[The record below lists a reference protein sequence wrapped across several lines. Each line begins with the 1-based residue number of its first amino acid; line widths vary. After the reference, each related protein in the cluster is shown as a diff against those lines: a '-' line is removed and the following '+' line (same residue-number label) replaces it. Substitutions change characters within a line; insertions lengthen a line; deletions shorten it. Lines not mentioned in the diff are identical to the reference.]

1 MSKYSKL
8 FTALFLFVFSFVSPK
23 LFASSGTITFKLP
36 DNASIKFQ
44 PIFLGLDG
52 NKVFA
57 AKVIKL
63 GSRTGD
69 SNYKERLSIT
79 KLGGSFVGKNDK
91 GEKDWLYYLGQTEVS
106 QHQWNV
112 VMRWWQRENGL
123 TVEPENNS
131 QLPETG
137 KTPAEILTFIQTLNL
152 WMLKNDRAALPK
164 NGNAIAY
171 VRLPTEVEWAYAAR
185 GGNKVSQDV
194 FDRSYPYVD
203 EDGTATLDG
212 FEWDRD
218 SSGNHVKDVGS
229 QYIKSNPLGL
239 YDMLGNVEELTY
251 GIFGQDFLFSRFGG
265 LVIRGGNYSTDPED
279 LKVSL
284 RTEYDGY
291 TQDGNILRLK
301 KVGFRLAL
309 GSLVSETG
317 YTPTELDQG
326 YDEYLNTDSGVT
338 QSAPVGKTSLS
349 QQATDDQRDHSNNE
363 RNRLIEENRDLS
375 KKNANIESKFITLQ
389 GDLEKKN
396 NDLDFTSK
404 ELVAEKVKNDNLSKL
419 ADVSSLENKFNVIIN
434 SKDMEI
440 KRLYSDLNTMKQ
452 KVNYQG
458 VALINAEAS
467 QKQVMSLQQKVS
479 DAKRRDNTANFEID
493 KNKKRII
500 IADQRLLEALTRVAD
515 YNLFSAWR
523 NLETIEK
530 KRKVSNN
537 PNIWRVNEI
546 EAKNMLIEYRR
557 YVIQIVDDTDY
568 TLFPEVKVNLVR
580 WLKDNNVSNQQIK
593 GLDLLE
599 RHINEVRNGKYL
611 EVDDLYKNLLNEP
624 EMRG

>member
-1 MSKYSKL
+1 MSKYSKF
-8 FTALFLFVFSFVSPK
+8 FTALFLFVFSFASPK

-36 DNASIKFQ
+36 DDASIKFQ
-44 PIFLGLDG
+44 PVFLGLDG

-57 AKVIKL
+57 SKMVKL
-63 GSRTGD
+63 GSRAGD
-69 SNYKERLSIT
+69 SNYKERLSTT
-79 KLGGSFVGKNDK
+79 KLGGSFVGENDK
-91 GEKDWLYYLGQTEVS
+91 GEKDWLYYLGKTEVS

-123 TVEPENNS
+123 TVESENNS
-131 QLPETG
+131 QLPQTG
-137 KTPAEILTFIQTLNL
+137 KTPAEILTFIQALNV
-152 WMLKNDRAALPK
+152 WMLKNDRDALPK

-171 VRLPTEVEWAYAAR
+171 IRLPTEVEWAYAAR
-185 GGNKVSQDV
+185 GGDKVDQEV

-203 EDGTATLDG
+203 ETETETLDG
-212 FEWDRD
+212 YEWNRD
-218 SSGNHVKDVGS
+218 SSGNHVKEVGS
-229 QYIKSNPLGL
+229 QYIKPNPLGL

-251 GIFGQDFLFSRFGG
+251 GIFGQDFLFARFGG
-265 LVIRGGNYSTDPED
+265 LVIRGGNYSTDPDD

-326 YDEYLNTDSGVT
+326 YDEYLKTPSGVS
-338 QSAPVGKTSLS
+338 QSAPQGKTSMS
-349 QQATDDQRDHSNNE
+349 QQAIDDQQNYNNSE
-363 RNRLIEENRDLS
+363 RERLIEENRSLS
-375 KKNANIESKFITLQ
+375 QKNLSIESKFVALQ

-396 NDLDFTSK
+396 NELDFTVK
-404 ELVAEKVKNDNLSKL
+404 ELKAEKIKNSNLSKL
-419 ADVSSLENKFNVIIN
+419 ADTSSIENKFNIVMN

-440 KRLYSDLNTMKQ
+440 TRLNFELNKMKQ

-479 DAKRRDNTANFEID
+479 DAKRRDNTANFEIE

-523 NLETIEK
+523 NLEIIEK
-530 KRKVSNN
+530 KRKISNN

-568 TLFPEVKVNLVR
+568 TLFPEVKANLVR

-599 RHINEVRNGKYL
+599 RHISEVRSGKYL
-611 EVDDLYKNLLNEP
+611 EVNDLYENLLNEP

>member
-23 LFASSGTITFKLP
+23 LFASSGTIIFKLP
-36 DNASIKFQ
+36 DDASIKFQ
-44 PIFLGLDG
+44 PVFLGLDG

-57 AKVIKL
+57 SKIVKL
-63 GSRTGD
+63 GSRSGD
-69 SNYKERLSIT
+69 SNYKERLSTT
-79 KLGGSFVGKNDK
+79 KLGGSFVGENDK
-91 GEKDWLYYLGQTEVS
+91 GEKDWLYYLGKTEVS

-123 TVEPENNS
+123 TVESENNS
-131 QLPETG
+131 QLPQTG
-137 KTPAEILTFIQTLNL
+137 KTPAEILTFIQALNV
-152 WMLKNDRAALPK
+152 WMLKNDRDALPK

-171 VRLPTEVEWAYAAR
+171 IRLPTEVEWAYAAR
-185 GGNKVSQDV
+185 GGNKVDQEV
-194 FDRSYPYVD
+194 FDRPYPYVD
-203 EDGTATLDG
+203 ENDTETLDG
-212 FEWDRD
+212 YEWDRD
-218 SSGNHVKDVGS
+218 SSGNHVKEVGS
-229 QYIKSNPLGL
+229 QYIKPNPLGL

-251 GIFGQDFLFSRFGG
+251 GIFGQDFLFARFGG
-265 LVIRGGNYSTDPED
+265 LVIRGGNYSTDSED

-326 YDEYLNTDSGVT
+326 YDEYLSTPSGVS
-338 QSAPVGKTSLS
+338 QSAPQGKTSMS
-349 QQATDDQRDHSNNE
+349 QQAIDDQQSYSDRE
-363 RNRLIEENRDLS
+363 RERLIEENHSLNRKYLR
-375 KKNANIESKFITLQ
+375 IESKFVALQ

-396 NDLDFTSK
+396 NELDFTSK
-404 ELVAEKVKNDNLSKL
+404 ELKAEKIKNSNLSTL
-419 ADVSSLENKFNVIIN
+419 ADTSSIENKFNVVMN
-434 SKDMEI
+434 SKDVEI
-440 KRLYSDLNTMKQ
+440 TRLHSELNKMKQ

-479 DAKRRDNTANFEID
+479 DAKRRDNTANFEIE

-523 NLETIEK
+523 NLEIIEK

-557 YVIQIVDDTDY
+557 YVIQIVDETDY
-568 TLFPEVKVNLVR
+568 TLFPEVKANLVR

-611 EVDDLYKNLLNEP
+611 EVNDLYKNLLNEP